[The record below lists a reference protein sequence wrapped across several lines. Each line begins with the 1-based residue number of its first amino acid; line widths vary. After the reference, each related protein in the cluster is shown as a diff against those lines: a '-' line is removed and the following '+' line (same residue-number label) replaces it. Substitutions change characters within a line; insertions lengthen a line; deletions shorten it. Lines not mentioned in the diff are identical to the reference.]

1 MDIKQQKIDFLRK
14 KLMSNRKVICTG
26 NPNNANTLAS
36 GIKILF
42 PDTTFVHQSNGWDLK
57 DRSEFFQKKLKNLFE
72 NHNTFINASYIGPG
86 VQSYLLELCHQS
98 VTFCDVFN
106 IGSTHEYDGLG
117 SVEYQQSKLNLRHDS
132 LRLNSYR
139 FQTHHIVLG
148 GIKMQSKP
156 ETQDWLDIS
165 TICEVI
171 PWILAQPF
179 KIPLIAIDQ
188 PKAPW

>member
-1 MDIKQQKIDFLRK
+1 MVAQR
-14 KLMSNRKVICTG
+14 VVCTG
-26 NPNNANTLAS
+26 NPDDQSTLAS
-36 GIKILF
+36 GIKKIF
-42 PDTTFVHQSNGWDLK
+42 PDATFIHRSNGWDLS
-57 DRSEFFQKKLKNLFE
+57 DQSTQAQQKLKTLFAQ
-72 NHNTFINASYIGPG
+72 HNTFINASYVNHGI
-86 VQSYLLELCHQS
+86 QSYLLELCNQS
-98 VTFCDVFN
+98 VKYCDVFN
-106 IGSTHEYDGLG
+106 IGSTNEYDGLG
-117 SVEYQQSKLNLRHDS
+117 PVQYQQSKLDLRNNS

-148 GIKMQSKP
+148 GIKIPSKT

-165 TICEVI
+165 TICEII